1 VFVAIDRQAG
11 ACYQFISESEPFKM
25 PTRAQ
30 LEELL
35 QSDPEDTFLLYAHA
49 KACVTEGDVE
59 TALQQFD
66 EVLKRDAKHVAT
78 YFQKGQVLAEQARNA
93 EAVAVI
99 TQGIAVAREVR
110 NDHAESE
117 MRGFL
122 ETLE

>member
-1 VFVAIDRQAG
+1 
-11 ACYQFISESEPFKM
+11 M

-35 QSDPEDTFLLYAHA
+35 KSDPEDVFLLYAHA
-49 KACVTEGDVE
+49 KACVSEGDV
-59 TALQQFD
+59 AMGLHQFD

-78 YFQKGQVLAEQARNA
+78 YFQKGQVLAEQGQTA
-93 EAVAVI
+93 EAIAVLK
-99 TQGIAVAREVR
+99 QGIQVAREVK

-122 ETLE
+122 ESLQ

>member
-1 VFVAIDRQAG
+1 
-11 ACYQFISESEPFKM
+11 M

-35 QSDPEDTFLLYAHA
+35 KSDPEDVFLLYAHA
-49 KACVTEGDVE
+49 KACASEGDVE
-59 TALQQFD
+59 TGLKQFD

-78 YFQKGQVLAEQARNA
+78 YFQKGQVLAEAGQTA
-93 EAVAVI
+93 EAIAVL
-99 TQGIAVAREVR
+99 TQGIQVAREVK

-122 ETLE
+122 DSLQ

>member
-1 VFVAIDRQAG
+1 
-11 ACYQFISESEPFKM
+11 M

-35 QSDPEDTFLLYAHA
+35 KSDPEDVFLLYAHA
-49 KACVTEGDVE
+49 KACVNEGDVE
-59 TALQQFD
+59 TGLRQFD

-78 YFQKGQVLAEQARNA
+78 YFQKGQVLAESGQTP
-93 EAVAVI
+93 EA
-99 TQGIAVAREVR
+99 IAVLTEGIRVAKEVK

-122 ETLE
+122 ESLQ